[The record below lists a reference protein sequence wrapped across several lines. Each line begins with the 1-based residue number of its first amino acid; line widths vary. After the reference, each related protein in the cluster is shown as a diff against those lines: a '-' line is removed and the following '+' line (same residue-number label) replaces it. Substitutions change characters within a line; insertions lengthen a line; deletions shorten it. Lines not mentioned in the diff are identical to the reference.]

1 MQSHGSIDQADLPR
15 GFAAG
20 RYLVLD
26 RIGAGDRGVVY
37 AAYDPERGRKIALK
51 FLLPSGHSVE
61 NAQQSQSRLLR
72 EAQAMARLSH
82 PQVVPIYEIGTLGE
96 WVFIAMEFIEGV
108 TLAKWLRQEPHS
120 QQEILEA
127 FILAGRGL
135 LAAHAAGLLQ
145 ANFKLHNVFAG
156 QDGRVCVADLGL
168 ADTQTSERVGPAPNQ
183 LAFNFERSLSTQ
195 PSQSKQLTQQADFAH
210 ASHHTAPE
218 QHKGKPVDVRTDVFR
233 FCAAL
238 YEALYRVPPFTD
250 GTAHGQSI
258 NNGPSTRSSGS
269 SGVRAPQSTVHQAL
283 LRGLYSEPD
292 KRYASMD
299 QLLSALSR
307 QRHHKRWWWVGGV
320 AAAALAVL
328 LLLGLYVSTLVKRH
342 QLLCSGAAAKVA
354 KVWDASRK
362 LAVHDALLRTGKP
375 YAEETWDRVE
385 QALDRYSA
393 QWVAMHTE
401 ACQATRVRG
410 EQSEAL
416 LDVRMQCLDRRLADL
431 TALTQF
437 LGRVESSWLDKV
449 AHAAQELTPIGV
461 CADVLALTAP
471 VPLPEE
477 PSKRIRLASMLGPLS
492 ETIAMQRLGQ
502 YVQAQEAGQNL
513 VQAAH
518 ELGYPPFEAEALYW
532 LGLIQSNRGQ
542 SRAAVGTLLRAASA
556 GVAGRDL
563 RIAAKAWSR
572 LVSINGFNLQQ
583 PAEAS
588 KWEMLAS
595 SAIAA
600 LGDNPEAKFEL
611 ASARCVAAYSQ
622 PTQEQ
627 TLSLCQESL
636 NAALK
641 VYGPSHFHVSAQ
653 MNNLADILA
662 ARNQTEQ
669 ALSFYRQSLRITQQ
683 QLGNSHPSVAIHL
696 NNLGETLGTIGKYR
710 EALPYLSQAI
720 DIQQRVLEPG
730 HLQRGVVLGTLGQL
744 QWGDGQVEAAG
755 ATLQG
760 AISILEKGFP
770 PGHSNLVTAQITLVR
785 VLLAQQNN
793 LEAQRLAE
801 QLLTPEHTEPS
812 AIADVDYLLG
822 QALARQQ
829 HYGEA
834 LTRHRDALA
843 LHEKTGSKAGKV
855 SDLSAVGTDLIQL
868 GRPQEALSLLE
879 QAAQFGLAANV
890 ATEVQAAS
898 QFALAQA
905 LWSIHGRV
913 YEERTISLAAAAR
926 AVFARGGHKYQVE
939 QDEVDR
945 WLAAQHLSIPR
956 MPE

>member
-1 MQSHGSIDQADLPR
+1 MQSHGPVDQADLPR

-26 RIGAGDRGVVY
+26 RIGAGGRGVVY

-51 FLLPSGHSVE
+51 LLWPDGRSVE

-82 PQVVPIYEIGTLGE
+82 SQLVSIYEIGTLGE
-96 WVFIAMEFIEGV
+96 RVFIAMEFIEGV
-108 TLAKWLRQEPHS
+108 TLAKWLRQQPRS
-120 QQEILEA
+120 KQEILDA

-135 LAAHAAGLLQ
+135 LAAHAAGLFQ
-145 ANFKLHNVFAG
+145 ANFKPHNVLVS
-156 QDGRVCVADLGL
+156 QDGRICVSDLGL
-168 ADTQTSERVGPAPNQ
+168 ADAHTLEGAGPAPNQ
-183 LAFNFERSLSTQ
+183 LSFSFERSGAANSL
-195 PSQSKQLTQQADFAH
+195 PSKPLTQLSDLTNAPQY
-210 ASHHTAPE
+210 TAPE
-218 QHKGKPVDVRTDVFR
+218 QREGTPVDRRTDAFK

-238 YEALYRVPPFTD
+238 YEALYHLPPPTGD
-250 GTAHGQSI
+250 AAAGQSGI
-258 NNGPSTRSSGS
+258 SQANTRISGS
-269 SGVRAPQSTVHQAL
+269 STARVPKSRVHQVL
-283 LRGLYSEPD
+283 LRGLHAEPD
-292 KRYASMD
+292 KRYPSMNS
-299 QLLSALSR
+299 LLSALSR
-307 QRHHKRWWWVGGV
+307 QRRQTRRWWIGGGV
-320 AAAALAVL
+320 AAGLGIL
-328 LLLGLYVSTLVKRH
+328 LLLGLYVSVLVKRQ
-342 QLLCSGAAAKVA
+342 QLICSGAAAKVA
-354 KVWDASRK
+354 MVWDANRK
-362 LAVHDALLRTGKP
+362 LAVHDSLLRTGKP

-401 ACQATRVRG
+401 ACQATRIRG

-416 LDVRMQCLDRRLADL
+416 LDVRMQCLNRRLADL
-431 TALTQF
+431 TALTQL

-449 AHAAQELTPIGV
+449 THAAQELTPIGV
-461 CADVLALTAP
+461 CADVVALTAP

-477 PSKRIRLASMLGPLS
+477 PSKRTRLASMLRALS
-492 ETIAMQRLGQ
+492 ETVAMQRLGQ
-502 YVQAQEAGQNL
+502 YVQAQAAGETL

-532 LGLIQSNRGQ
+532 LGIIQSSRGQ
-542 SRAAVGTLLRAASA
+542 SQAAVDTLLRAAAA

-572 LVSINGFNLQQ
+572 LVSITGFNLQQ
-583 PAEAS
+583 SAEAS

-595 SAIAA
+595 SAISA

-611 ASARCVAAYSQ
+611 ASARCVAAYPQ
-622 PTQEQ
+622 PTREQ

-636 NAALK
+636 AAAIK

-669 ALSFYRQSLRITQQ
+669 ALSFYRQSLQITQQ

-696 NNLGETLGTIGKYR
+696 NNLGETLGNLGKYR
-710 EALPYLSQAI
+710 EALPYLSEAVEL
-720 DIQQRVLEPG
+720 QQRVLEPG
-730 HLQRGVVLGTLGQL
+730 HLQRGVVLATLGQL
-744 QWGDGQVEAAG
+744 QWGDGQVAAAS

-760 AISILEKGFP
+760 AIKVLEKGFP
-770 PGHSNLVTAQITLVR
+770 PGHSNLVTAQIMLVR
-785 VLLAQQNN
+785 VLLAQQQN

-801 QLLTPEHTEPS
+801 KLLSKENTEPS
-812 AIADVDYLLG
+812 VIADVNYLLG

-829 HYGEA
+829 HYSEA
-834 LTRHRDALA
+834 LTLHRDALA
-843 LHEKTGSKAGKV
+843 LHERTGSKAGSV
-855 SDLSAVGTDLIQL
+855 SDLSAVGTDLIRL
-868 GRPQEALSLLE
+868 GRPQEALPLLE
-879 QAAQFGLAANV
+879 QAAQLGLASNV
-890 ATEVQAAS
+890 AAEVQAQS

-905 LWSIHGRV
+905 LWTIHGRV
-913 YEERTISLAAAAR
+913 PEERTMTLVTAAR
-926 AVFARGGHKYQVE
+926 AVFSSGGPKYQVE

-945 WLAAQHLSIPR
+945 WLAAQHLNIPR
-956 MPE
+956 KSE

>member
-1 MQSHGSIDQADLPR
+1 MQSHGPIDQADLPR

-26 RIGAGDRGVVY
+26 RIGAGSRGVVY

-51 FLLPSGHSVE
+51 LLRPDGRSVG

-82 PQVVPIYEIGTLGE
+82 PQVVSIYEIGTLGDR
-96 WVFIAMEFIEGV
+96 VFIAMEFIEGV
-108 TLAKWLRQEPHS
+108 TLTKWLRQQPRS
-120 QQEILEA
+120 QQEILDA

-135 LAAHAAGLLQ
+135 LAAHAAGLFQ
-145 ANFKLHNVFAG
+145 ANFKPHNVLVS
-156 QDGRVCVADLGL
+156 QDGRICVTDLGL
-168 ADTQTSERVGPAPNQ
+168 ADAQTLEGAGPAPNQ
-183 LAFNFERSLSTQ
+183 LTFNFELSSRAHPR
-195 PSQSKQLTQQADFAH
+195 PSKPLTQQSDLTNAPH
-210 ASHHTAPE
+210 YTAPE
-218 QHKGKPVDVRTDVFR
+218 QCEGKPVDLRTDAFR

-238 YEALYRVPPFTD
+238 YEALYRLPPPTGD
-250 GTAHGQSI
+250 VAARQSDSNRPI
-258 NNGPSTRSSGS
+258 TRSSGS
-269 SGVRAPQSTVHQAL
+269 SMARVPKSRVHQTL
-283 LRGLYSEPD
+283 LRGLHAEPER
-292 KRYASMD
+292 RYPSMD
-299 QLLSALSR
+299 SLLSALSR
-307 QRHHKRWWWVGGV
+307 QRRQTRWWWIGGGV
-320 AAAALAVL
+320 AAALGAL
-328 LLLGLYVSTLVKRH
+328 LLLGLYVSVLVKRQ

-354 KVWDASRK
+354 KVWDANRK
-362 LAVHDALLRTGKP
+362 LVVHDALRRTGKP

-401 ACQATRVRG
+401 ACQATRTRG

-431 TALTQF
+431 AALTQL

-449 AHAAQELTPIGV
+449 AHAAQGLTPIGV
-461 CADVLALTAP
+461 CADVVALTAS

-477 PSKRIRLASMLGPLS
+477 PSKRTRLASMLRALS
-492 ETIAMQRLGQ
+492 EIVAMQRLGQ
-502 YVQAQEAGQNL
+502 YVQAQEAGQTL

-542 SRAAVGTLLRAASA
+542 SQAAAETELRAASA

-595 SAIAA
+595 SAISA

-611 ASARCVAAYSQ
+611 ASARCVAAYPQ
-622 PTQEQ
+622 PTREQ
-627 TLSLCQESL
+627 TLVLCQESL
-636 NAALK
+636 AAALK

-669 ALSFYRQSLRITQQ
+669 ALSFYRQSLQITQQ

-696 NNLGETLGTIGKYR
+696 SNLGETLGNLGKYR
-710 EALPYLSQAI
+710 EALPYLSQAVE
-720 DIQQRVLEPG
+720 IQQRVLEPG

-744 QWGDGQVEAAG
+744 QWGDGQVAAAS

-760 AISILEKGFP
+760 AIKILEKGFP
-770 PGHSNLVTAQITLVR
+770 PGHSNLVTAQIMLVR
-785 VLLAQQNN
+785 VLLAQQHN

-801 QLLTPEHTEPS
+801 KLLRTENTEPS
-812 AIADVDYLLG
+812 AIADVNYLLG

-829 HYGEA
+829 YYSEA
-834 LTRHRDALA
+834 LTLHRDALA
-843 LHEKTGSKAGKV
+843 LHEKTSSTAGKV
-855 SDLSAVGTDLIQL
+855 SDLSAVGADLIRL
-868 GRPQEALSLLE
+868 GRPQEALPLLE
-879 QAAQFGLAANV
+879 QAAQLGLASNV
-890 ATEVQAAS
+890 AAEVQALS

-905 LWSIHGRV
+905 LWTIYGRV
-913 YEERTISLAAAAR
+913 YEDRTMNLVAAAR
-926 AVFARGGHKYQVE
+926 AVFSRGGPKYQVE

-956 MPE
+956 KSE